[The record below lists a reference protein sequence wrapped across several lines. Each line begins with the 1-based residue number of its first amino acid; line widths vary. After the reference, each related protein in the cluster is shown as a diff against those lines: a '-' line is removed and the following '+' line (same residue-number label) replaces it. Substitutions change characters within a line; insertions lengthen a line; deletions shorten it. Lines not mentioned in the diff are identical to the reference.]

1 MKRGV
6 GRPPLAAGGRES
18 RGMKNGLRMKSEKR
32 EEEKQERG
40 VEWSEMVQGAKTRQ
54 QGWADAERR
63 AGREECSHGGPC
75 GAQRG
80 SDEDSDMEDE
90 RGTEKE

>member
-1 MKRGV
+1 
-6 GRPPLAAGGRES
+6 
-18 RGMKNGLRMKSEKR
+18 MKNGLRMKSEKR

-54 QGWADAERR
+54 QGWA
-63 AGREECSHGGPC
+63 GREECSHGGPC

-80 SDEDSDMEDE
+80 SDEDSGMEDE
-90 RGTEKE
+90 RGTERE